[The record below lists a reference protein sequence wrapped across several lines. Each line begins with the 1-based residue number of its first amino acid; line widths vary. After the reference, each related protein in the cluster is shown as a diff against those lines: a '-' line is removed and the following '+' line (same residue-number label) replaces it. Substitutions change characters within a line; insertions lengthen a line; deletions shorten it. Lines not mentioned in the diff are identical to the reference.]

1 MKNDFIKDDLKLKFQ
16 RILTLK
22 AIKDK
27 SIETIEITF
36 SGGGDDGDIDD
47 VNFIKNGMHYANL
60 NADEKKNEDII
71 KIITDWGWNIIEET
85 ADTAGDWVN
94 NQGGYGEI
102 IIDVFNKTYNVNYH
116 QYTTEDFNWTDESLF
131 H

>member
-1 MKNDFIKDDLKLKFQ
+1 MKDDFIKDDLKLKFQ

-36 SGGGDDGDIDD
+36 SGGGDEGDIDD

>member
-1 MKNDFIKDDLKLKFQ
+1 MKSEFNKDYLKLKFQ
-16 RILTLK
+16 KILALEV
-22 AIKDK
+22 IKDK
-27 SIETIEITF
+27 GIETIEITF

-47 VNFIKNGMHYANL
+47 VNFIKNDMHHANL
-60 NADEKKNEDII
+60 NADEEKNEKII
-71 KIITDWGWNIIEET
+71 RIITDWGWSIIEDT

-102 IIDVFNKTYNVNYH
+102 IINVFNKTYDVNYH

>member
-1 MKNDFIKDDLKLKFQ
+1 MKDDFIKDDLKLKFQ

-36 SGGGDDGDIDD
+36 SGGGDDGDIDN

-102 IIDVFNKTYNVNYH
+102 IIDVFNKTYDVNYH
-116 QYTTEDFNWTDESLF
+116 QYITEDFNWTDESLF

>member
-1 MKNDFIKDDLKLKFQ
+1 MKDDFIKDDLKLKFQ

-85 ADTAGDWVN
+85 ADTAGDWLN

>member
-36 SGGGDDGDIDD
+36 SGGGDEGDIDD

>member
-1 MKNDFIKDDLKLKFQ
+1 MKDDFIKDDLKLKFQ

-36 SGGGDDGDIDD
+36 SGGGDEGDIDD

-85 ADTAGDWVN
+85 ADTAGDWLN

>member
-85 ADTAGDWVN
+85 ADTAGDWLN